1 MKTKNPEGAFW
12 YDLFVCCQQIWT
24 IINVKGSP
32 SGKRKVTVDVNM
44 GYKKI
49 GRKEKR
55 VIKWI
60 KIYKLLLL
68 F

>member
-32 SGKRKVTVDVNM
+32 SGKRKVTLDVNM
-44 GYKKI
+44 AYKKI
-49 GRKEKR
+49 
-55 VIKWI
+55 
-60 KIYKLLLL
+60 
-68 F
+68 